1 MADTPSAIVLATAA
15 ALDGTEH
22 IEVSQS
28 GNMRTTPLSSLRA
41 MVAAALVF
49 PTADPHIVG
58 AWWDNA
64 GTLTKSSG

>member
-1 MADTPSAIVLATAA
+1 MADSPSAFVLATAQ

-22 IEVSQS
+22 VIVSQS
-28 GNMRTTPLSSLRA
+28 GNQRSTPLSAFRT

-49 PTADPHIVG
+49 PTADPHIAG
-58 AWWDNA
+58 AWWDSS